1 MTTPP
6 RVRIVHLPPAA
17 LHALAGGDLTA
28 ADLASPVP
36 LTPAFVGEDWRGV
49 WRLRSEQVV
58 TDPPSQAW
66 ITGVIWDDERQ
77 LAVGRAGF
85 HGPPDGDGMVEVGYA
100 VDVEYRRQ
108 GYARA
113 ALAAMLD
120 RAAHEPGVRVVRASV
135 SPDNTPSLNLIAQ
148 FGFVQV
154 GEQWDEEDGL
164 ELVHEV
170 VVEASPGRAV

>member
-1 MTTPP
+1 MTAPP

-17 LHALAGGDLTA
+17 LHALAEGDLAT

-49 WRLRSEQVV
+49 WRMRSAQVI

-66 ITGVIWDDERQ
+66 ITGVIWDDERS

-100 VDVEYRRQ
+100 VDVEYRRL

-113 ALAAMLD
+113 ALAAMLS
-120 RAAHEPGVRVVRASV
+120 RAAADPAVRVVRASV
-135 SPDNTPSLNLIAQ
+135 SPDNAPSLNLIAQ

-154 GEQWDEEDGL
+154 GDQWDEEDGL

-170 VVEASPGRAV
+170 VVEGPPGRAV